1 MTGATHMLAAATIYK
16 IVPSKPIAL
25 ALALG
30 SHFLLDAIP
39 HYEIGATSNYILGTI
54 TITFLFILAFIT
66 KDYIILVAAF
76 LGALPDLNW
85 MLGFSQTLDKFH
97 SFTHVNESLQQL
109 NILFIAETVID
120 LVLAILILSLTSKSS
135 F

>member
-1 MTGATHMLAAATIYK
+1 MTGATHMLAAAAIYK
-16 IVPSKPIAL
+16 VVPSKPIAL

-39 HYEIGATSNYILGTI
+39 HYEIGAASNYILGTI
-54 TITFLFILAFIT
+54 AITFLFILAFFT

-85 MLGFSQTLDKFH
+85 MLGLSQSLDNFH
-97 SFTHVNESLQQL
+97 SFTHVNELLQQL
-109 NILFIAETVID
+109 RSLFIAETVID
-120 LVLAILILSLTSKSS
+120 LVLVIVILR
-135 F
+135 